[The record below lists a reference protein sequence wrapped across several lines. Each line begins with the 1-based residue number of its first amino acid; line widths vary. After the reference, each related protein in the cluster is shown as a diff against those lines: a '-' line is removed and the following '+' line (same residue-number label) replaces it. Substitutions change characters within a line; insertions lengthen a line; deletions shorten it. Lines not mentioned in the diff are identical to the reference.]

1 MKLSREEVVHIA
13 LLARLGLSEEE
24 LEKFSGQLSHILENF
39 EILQQ
44 ADQVDTSDVPPTAY
58 PIPLQNV
65 SREDEAAPSL
75 PQSEILANAPRQEE
89 GCFQVKAVLE

>member
-24 LEKFSGQLSHILENF
+24 LEKFREQLSNILENF
-39 EILQQ
+39 EILQ
-44 ADQVDTSDVPPTAY
+44 QVDTSDVPPTAY
-58 PIPLQNV
+58 PIPLENV
-65 SREDEAAPSL
+65 VREDETSPSL

-89 GCFQVKAVLE
+89 SWFRVKAVLE